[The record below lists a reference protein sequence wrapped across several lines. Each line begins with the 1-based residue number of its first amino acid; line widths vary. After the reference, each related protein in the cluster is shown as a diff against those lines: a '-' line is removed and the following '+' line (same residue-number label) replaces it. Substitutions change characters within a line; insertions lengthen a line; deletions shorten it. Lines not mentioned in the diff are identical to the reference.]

1 MRDRVIIRLIII
13 LPFVLASCI
22 ERYYPDV
29 SGEGFVPK
37 LAVDGI
43 ICNDTEFQEI
53 VISQSNSS
61 GDPEFLPLFGCNVQV
76 EDNKGNIFVFSEST
90 EKKGHYLG
98 KISENYFVTGINFRL
113 KLTTPEGKQYS
124 SKFEVLLPCPA
135 VDLVYYEKQTK
146 PTTDLNVVEDGLQ
159 FYIDFVGEENT
170 GKYFRWKLEETY
182 EYHSTWPIR
191 RYLDTQGYVTLIKA
205 DYSKFV
211 CYKTEEIP
219 DIFTLS
225 TVGLSQN
232 NYKHYPLHF
241 VNDYTQR
248 LMFKY
253 SLLVKQYSL
262 TEQAYLYWE
271 NLRKNNK
278 EAVDLFGRQPAQ
290 VKGNIVNVNDS
301 SEIVLGYFGVS
312 SVTSKR
318 IIVPGV
324 TDFNYNKVSF
334 CRVTKPDGMSML
346 PDERPLYWA
355 QGVDENGEE
364 FWGYADTQCFICTLL
379 GGTTVKPPYW
389 DAK

>member
-1 MRDRVIIRLIII
+1 MRDRIIISLIIL
-13 LPFVLASCI
+13 LPIVFSSCVERFYLGASG
-22 ERYYPDV
+22 DD
-29 SGEGFVPK
+29 FVPK
-37 LAVDGI
+37 LAIDGI
-43 ICNDTEFQEI
+43 ISNDTELQEI
-53 VISQSNSS
+53 VISQSSS
-61 GDPEFLPLFGCNVQV
+61 SENPEFLPFTGCNVRV
-76 EDNKGNIFVFSEST
+76 EDSKGNVFVFSESI
-90 EKKGHYLG
+90 EKKGHYQG
-98 KISENYFVTGINFRL
+98 IISAIYFEIGISFRL
-113 KLTTPEGKQYS
+113 YLTTPEGKQYT
-124 SKFEVLLPCPA
+124 SKLEELLPCPA
-135 VDLVYYEKQTK
+135 TGSVYSEKKSK
-146 PTTDLNVVEDGLQ
+146 PTTDPDVVEDGLQ
-159 FYIDFVGEENT
+159 FYIDFVGEENS

-191 RYLDTQGYVTLIKA
+191 RYLDTQGYVTLIRA

-253 SLLVKQYSL
+253 SLLIKQYSL
-262 TEQAYLYWE
+262 TETAYHYWE

-278 EAVDLFGRQPAQ
+278 EAVDLFGKQPAQ
-290 VKGNIVNVNDS
+290 VKGNIFNVSDS
-301 SEIVLGYFGVS
+301 TEVVLGYFGVS
-312 SVTSKR
+312 SVTSRR

-324 TDFNYNKVSF
+324 TDFNFNKVSF

-355 QGVDENGEE
+355 QGVDENGEV